1 MRIEVGGFLVRI
13 KTCNLPA
20 NLSRVD
26 YPILNNH
33 FLGYPYETFQAPLWH
48 ASLFSVSILFWYVRQ
63 EARGYGTTQAAL
75 CPDQTE
81 TVRVQTMQTMTQ
93 QKIVLLSPGQ
103 IKQICGVSGRT
114 ITKWIDQG
122 WLKGFRIPGSRHR
135 RVAKSDL
142 LRFFSENRMPFTED
156 HVNRVL

>member
-1 MRIEVGGFLVRI
+1 
-13 KTCNLPA
+13 
-20 NLSRVD
+20 
-26 YPILNNH
+26 
-33 FLGYPYETFQAPLWH
+33 
-48 ASLFSVSILFWYVRQ
+48 
-63 EARGYGTTQAAL
+63 
-75 CPDQTE
+75 
-81 TVRVQTMQTMTQ
+81 MTQ
-93 QKIVLLSPGQ
+93 EKTVLLSPGQ

-122 WLKGFRIPGSRHR
+122 WLKGFRIPGSGHR